1 VSRLAWVAVLVLFV
15 AAISPLCAP
24 EAQQRDQTGPTQ
36 NYSAANNQF
45 ATRLIVNSAQ
55 AANNLQPKA
64 AEKAQKDTGQKESPI
79 EKAWRHWVRRFLT
92 DLKITDVL
100 VALFTGLLAL
110 YTARLWVATHSLQEA
125 ALSQARIMIAIESPV
140 FSFAGF
146 ALEPADTGIVVS
158 RRDGDKILA
167 APPIAAPRPI
177 IFNHDIIEDRNYYPM
192 VVVKNVGRSYMEL
205 RAFCIETIVGAGP
218 PLQFQISP
226 APQYKSVGE
235 SSLVVEAEKDVRLF
249 VPETIRFT
257 EAETIDLRE
266 GKKLFY
272 IYGFVRYFDQFTNE
286 IGDVGFMRM
295 WTRFGFIPFGL
306 PNYNYH
312 RRQKADRNVPLP

>member
-1 VSRLAWVAVLVLFV
+1 MVVLSM

-24 EAQQRDQTGPTQ
+24 EAQQSDQTRPQ
-36 NYSAANNQF
+36 QHYSATSNQL
-45 ATRLIVNSAQ
+45 APRLIVSSAQ

-64 AEKAQKDTGQKESPI
+64 SEKPQKDAGQKESPI

-140 FSFAGF
+140 LSFAGF
-146 ALEPADTGIVVS
+146 ALEPVETGAVVS
-158 RRDGDKILA
+158 GRDGAKIFAA
-167 APPIAAPRPI
+167 APAPTPI
-177 IFNHDIIEDRNYYPM
+177 IFDPDLVADRKYYPM
-192 VVVKNVGRSYMEL
+192 VAVKNVGRSYMGL

-218 PLQFQISP
+218 PLQFQISST
-226 APQYKSVGE
+226 PQYKSVGK

-249 VPETIRFT
+249 ASEIISFT
-257 EAETIDLRE
+257 EAEARDIKDGERMFL
-266 GKKLFY
+266 
-272 IYGFVRYFDQFTNE
+272 IYGFVRYFDHFANE

-295 WTRFGFIPFGL
+295 WSRFGFIPLGL

-312 RRQKADRNVPLP
+312 RRQKADGNVPLP